1 MNRIKLN
8 SLQQK
13 VIPVI
18 RDGLNTIIST
28 PSGTGKTLCYSI
40 PIIEQKRS
48 IVLTPTKELSI
59 QTYKTIR
66 ELDPN
71 IRVTRIGSIGLIA
84 PVVEM
89 ISDLEAKKLQNY
101 AKERLQRMNDS
112 LRGQLNWDLVDI
124 CISTPGQLAQLVKLG
139 CPIQEVNCLVLDE
152 ADLTWGDVSF
162 RESIYTIQRY
172 LNINQ
177 FVLCNSVNTI
187 KDENGMKSVDGS
199 KFTSYV
205 SKDFMQIPKRKIEF
219 MDKPLQEYLDNQ
231 KTIIFVDGEKECQE
245 VQKIVGPS
253 KFFNSGQSVE
263 ERIRNVE
270 EFRTNDW
277 KTLICTGLG
286 SRGLDFPD
294 VTQII
299 MYDLPRNYEAFLL
312 QCGRLR
318 QENGRIIVRLKDSF
332 ESAIYSEYERYKYV
346 FPNSCVKL

>member
-18 RDGLNTIIST
+18 RDGLNTIIQTS
-28 PSGTGKTLCYSI
+28 SGTGKTLCYSV

-59 QTYKTIR
+59 QTYKIIR

-71 IRVTRIGSIGLIA
+71 IKVSRIGSIGLIA
-84 PVVEM
+84 PIVEM
-89 ISDLEAKKLQNY
+89 ISDQEAKKLQNY
-101 AKERLQRMNDS
+101 AKERIQRMNDS
-112 LRGQLNWDLVDI
+112 LRNQLNWDLIDI

-139 CPIQEVNCLVLDE
+139 CKIQDVNCLVIDE

-187 KDENGMKSVDGS
+187 KEEKELKSLDGS
-199 KFTSYV
+199 KFTFYI
-205 SKDFMQIPKRKIEF
+205 SKDYMQMPKRNIEF
-219 MDKPLQEYLDNQ
+219 MNKPLEEYLENQ
-231 KTIIFVDGEKECQE
+231 KTIIFVDGEKECQDI
-245 VQKIVGPS
+245 QKIVGSS
-253 KFFNSGQSVE
+253 KCFHSRQSVE
-263 ERIRNVE
+263 ERIRNLE
-270 EFRTNDW
+270 EFRTKEQ

-286 SRGLDFPD
+286 SRGLDFPE

-299 MYDLPRNYEAFLL
+299 LYDLPRNYEAFLL

-332 ESAIYSEYERYKYV
+332 ESAIYNEYERYKYV